1 MKKIQIF
8 LFFITA
14 ISSQV
19 LAEVNHY
26 TDYVYEN
33 YLKDD
38 FPNKEDSERYILNKK
53 RVKQN
58 SKYEYYDYL
67 IKTDKEIKQNLE
79 VKKIFENDRDRSK
92 KRLTD
97 TKTSLRNINKAIENE
112 IKTNNKKKRRLEFEK
127 AKLEQEIET
136 TEKELELKKQE
147 IKNIEKTKDTP
158 KANNKKKSIS
168 LRGLYFQA
176 GTGISHL
183 FSYNVSTKSLFLNN
197 NKTKNDEY
205 NNSMNIII
213 GYYLHKEL
221 QTELEY
227 SKQSFINNDVNDVD
241 RNIMK
246 SYTQN
251 INMSLLGMNVMYPIT
266 FPTQKLQI
274 SFGLGAGVA
283 KTYLSD
289 FGSVYMKNGKI
300 VDKTLEPT
308 AILTNFKSEKEK
320 NNVFYLSPK
329 ISASVLLN
337 KNLDFIFSAKYD
349 LFNDIKTDEELDLK
363 NLSAVN
369 LSVGIKYKFN

>member
-38 FPNKEDSERYILNKK
+38 FPNKENSERYILNKK

-67 IKTDKEIKQNLE
+67 IKTDKEIRQNLE
-79 VKKIFENDRDRSK
+79 VKKILENDRNKSNE
-92 KRLTD
+92 RLIKNKSHLKDLKNT
-97 TKTSLRNINKAIENE
+97 NKAISDE
-112 IKTNNKKKRRLEFEK
+112 IKEYNRQKKMLEIERIKSQKALEK
-127 AKLEQEIET
+127 AKKEKNKPIE
-136 TEKELELKKQE
+136 
-147 IKNIEKTKDTP
+147 NTK
-158 KANNKKKSIS
+158 NKKPQFIS
-168 LRGLYFQA
+168 LGNVYLQA
-176 GTGISHL
+176 GVGISHL
-183 FSYNVSTKSLFLNN
+183 SSYKISTDNLFLQN

-205 NNSMNIII
+205 NKNINIML
-213 GYYLHKEL
+213 GYTYKILS
-221 QTELEY
+221 TELEY
-227 SKQSFINNDVNDVD
+227 SKKSFSNNDVDGINT
-241 RNIMK
+241 NIIK
-246 SYTQN
+246 TYTQN
-251 INMSLLGMNVMYPIT
+251 IDMSLFGINILYPLT
-266 FPTQKLQI
+266 LARKMKL

-283 KTYLSD
+283 KTYLND
-289 FGSVYMKNGKI
+289 FGSVYIKNGKI

-320 NNVFYLSPK
+320 NNVFYVSPK
-329 ISASVLLN
+329 ISASVF
-337 KNLDFIFSAKYD
+337 LDRNIDIVFSAKYD
-349 LFNDIKTDEELDLK
+349 LFNDIKTDEGLSLK